1 MKDVSLLVWLT
12 QLGLSVALPPAVL
25 IWLAVWL
32 RDRFSWGNWVIWVGI
47 ALGLY
52 CAINGLIVSL
62 RTLSQL
68 TTDKKQEKTAV
79 NFNDHD

>member
-1 MKDVSLLVWLT
+1 MKDLSLLVWLS

-32 RDRFSWGNWVIWVGI
+32 RDRFGLGQWVIWVSI

-52 CAINGLIVSL
+52 CAVNGFIVSL

-68 TTDKKQEKTAV
+68 TKEKKQEHNAV